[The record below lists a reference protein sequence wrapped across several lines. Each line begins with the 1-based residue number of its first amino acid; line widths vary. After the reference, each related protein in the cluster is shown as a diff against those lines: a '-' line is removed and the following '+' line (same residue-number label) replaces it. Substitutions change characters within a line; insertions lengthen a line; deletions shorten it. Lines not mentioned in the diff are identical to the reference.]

1 MHFPVQNYNVNIFC
15 NPSSSHRDEKDMKR
29 KKFQKLSINLK
40 ENILEGHEFLF
51 LNIFRGGPHNIFL
64 SLWK

>member
-1 MHFPVQNYNVNIFC
+1 MHFPVQNYNLNIFC

-29 KKFQKLSINLK
+29 KQKLSINLN

-51 LNIFRGGPHNIFL
+51 FKYF
-64 SLWK
+64 